1 MAVLGL
7 HGCMGFPCYVLSSC
21 SHVWLFVTPCTI
33 AHQLPL
39 SMGFSRQEYWSGL
52 PFPSPGNLPDPGIE
66 PTSLMSP
73 ALSGEFF
80 FTTEPTEEP
89 WLSLV
94 AVNGGYS
101 LGRYTSFSLWWVG
114 LLRVQALGCEGFSS
128 CSVWAQQLWHMGL
141 VASRQVESSWIR
153 GWMHFCIGRCSLHHW
168 ATREAWRIFFFF
180 FFWCGPCAQ

>member
-1 MAVLGL
+1 M
-7 HGCMGFPCYVLSSC
+7 
-21 SHVWLFVTPCTI
+21 
-33 AHQLPL
+33 
-39 SMGFSRQEYWSGL
+39 

-101 LGRYTSFSLWWVG
+101 LGRYTSFSL
-114 LLRVQALGCEGFSS
+114 
-128 CSVWAQQLWHMGL
+128 
-141 VASRQVESSWIR
+141 
-153 GWMHFCIGRCSLHHW
+153 
-168 ATREAWRIFFFF
+168 
-180 FFWCGPCAQ
+180 